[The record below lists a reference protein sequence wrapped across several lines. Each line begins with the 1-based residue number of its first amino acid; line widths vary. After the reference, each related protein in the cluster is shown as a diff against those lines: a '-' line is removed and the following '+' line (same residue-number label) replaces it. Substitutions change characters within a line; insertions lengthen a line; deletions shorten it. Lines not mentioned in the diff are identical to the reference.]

1 MAKARILIE
10 GMIQG
15 VGYRALIKQAA
26 RSLKLKGLARNLP
39 DETVEI
45 FIEGPKQNIQKFLK
59 RIHIKGKPEDILS
72 INVTETK
79 CFWEGEPHYQP
90 AWKPYKGFQIDYGI
104 EKLDPFQE
112 STLEDHEY
120 GKLYFSNMRG
130 EMKGSRSELKGFKEN
145 TSKDFQTLQG
155 EMKGFRGEL
164 KEFREDTNTNFQQM
178 AEKYGDIS
186 QELKRFRETI
196 ERFLDRF
203 LKERSKK

>member
-45 FIEGPKQNIQKFLK
+45 FIEGPKENIQKFLK
-59 RIHIKGKPEDILS
+59 YIHIKGKPEDILS

-79 CFWEGEPHYQP
+79 CFWEGEKDYQV

-104 EKLDPFQE
+104 EKMDIFQE

-120 GKLYFSNMRG
+120 GKLYFSNFRT
-130 EMKGSRSELKGFKEN
+130 ELKGFKEN
-145 TSKDFQTLQG
+145 TATDFQT
-155 EMKGFRGEL
+155 
-164 KEFREDTNTNFQQM
+164 M

-186 QELKRFRETI
+186 KELKKFRETI
-196 ERFLDRF
+196 KKSFDRF
-203 LKERSKK
+203 LKERAKK

>member
-1 MAKARILIE
+1 MAKARILVE

-26 RSLKLKGLARNLP
+26 RSLKLKGLIRNLP
-39 DETVEI
+39 DETIEI

-59 RIHIKGKPEDILS
+59 RIHIKGKPEDTLS
-72 INVTETK
+72 INVTDIK
-79 CFWEGEPHYQP
+79 CFWEGEKGYTE

-104 EKLDPFQE
+104 EKPTPFQE

-120 GKLYFSNMRG
+120 GKLYFSDMRG
-130 EMKGSRSELKGFKEN
+130 EMKGFRSELKGFREN

-155 EMKGFRGEL
+155 ETKGFRSEL
-164 KEFREDTNTNFQQM
+164 KGFREDTNTNFQQM

-196 ERFLDRF
+196 EKFLNEF
-203 LKERSKK
+203 LKERAKK